1 MSELG
6 VKKEDFNSYGARRG
20 NDEIMARGTF
30 ANTRIINKM
39 MNGKVG
45 PMTLHVPS
53 KKAMSFYE
61 ASELYNKSGECS
73 IILAGQEYGNG
84 SSRDWAAKG
93 PYLLG
98 VRCVI
103 A

>member
-1 MSELG
+1 
-6 VKKEDFNSYGARRG
+6 
-20 NDEIMARGTF
+20 
-30 ANTRIINKM
+30 
-39 MNGKVG
+39 
-45 PMTLHVPS
+45 MTLHVPS